1 MVFQKANLNDFERIK
16 NFYWDLIDE
25 MQDQNDVIG
34 WKKGVYPTDAFL
46 QDSLRRGELFTLEE
60 GGQLYACAVLNS
72 ASNEG
77 YAGIP
82 WHLNCRDDEV
92 LIPHALGVRPA
103 QQGKGIGRRIVEE
116 ILQYAKGAGK
126 KAVRLDILGKNAAA
140 EKLYTKCG
148 FQFVQAK
155 TMFYEDTGWT
165 EFKMYEYDLS
175 EAL

>member
-1 MVFQKANLNDFERIK
+1 MIFQKAYINDFERIK

-25 MQDQNDVIG
+25 MQDQSDVIG
-34 WKKGVYPTDAFL
+34 WKKGIYPTDEFL
-46 QDSLRRGELFTLEE
+46 RESLLRGELFTLEE
-60 GGQLYACAVLNS
+60 DGLNS
-72 ASNEG
+72 ESNEG

-82 WHLNCRDDEV
+82 WSLNCRDDEV

-103 QQGKGIGRRIVEE
+103 QQGKGVGQRVVEE
-116 ILQYAKGAGK
+116 ILQYARANGK
-126 KAVRLDILGKNAAA
+126 KAVRLDILGRNAAA

-165 EFKMYEYDLS
+165 EFKMYEFNL
-175 EAL
+175 

>member
-126 KAVRLDILGKNAAA
+126 RPCGWISSARTPPRKSCIQNADFSSYRPRPCFTRTPAGRSS
-140 EKLYTKCG
+140 KCMS
-148 FQFVQAK
+148 
-155 TMFYEDTGWT
+155 TT
-165 EFKMYEYDLS
+165 
-175 EAL
+175 

>member
-1 MVFQKANLNDFERIK
+1 MIFQKAHSNDFDRIK

-34 WKKGVYPTDAFL
+34 WKK
-46 QDSLRRGELFTLEE
+46 SLLRGELFTLEE
-60 GGQLYACAVLNS
+60 DGQLYACTVLNS
-72 ASNEG
+72 ESNEG

-82 WHLNCRDDEV
+82 WSLSCRDDEV

-103 QQGKGIGRRIVEE
+103 QQGKGVGRRVVEE
-116 ILQYAKGAGK
+116 ILQYARVNGK
-126 KAVRLDILGKNAAA
+126 KAVRLDILGQNAVA

-165 EFKMYEYDLS
+165 EFKMYE
-175 EAL
+175 